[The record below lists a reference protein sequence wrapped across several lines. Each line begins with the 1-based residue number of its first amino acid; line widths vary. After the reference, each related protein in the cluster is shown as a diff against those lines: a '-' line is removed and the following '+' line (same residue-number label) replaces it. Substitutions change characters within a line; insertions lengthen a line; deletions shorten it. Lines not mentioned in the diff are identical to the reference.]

1 MAATPDAALGRPRIL
16 RRIAIVVVLGLAIAA
31 ALWGYARRWMP
42 DVDDYPVQG
51 VDVSHVNGQIDWK
64 TVRADGAEFAY
75 VLASVG
81 SVRRDAAFSRNWQDA
96 KSAGLRRGAIHEFS
110 LCQLADDQAANFIAT
125 VPREAGALPSVVRL
139 AFDEACPSRPDRAV
153 VIGELER
160 LVKAIEAHVE
170 QPVILS
176 LDPDFEEAYRV
187 SEAIDRP
194 LWLRKSYFP
203 PDFGARAWVM
213 WQASS
218 HRHVDGLTGPAN
230 WIVLR
235 P

>member
-1 MAATPDAALGRPRIL
+1 MATAPDAAPGRPRIL
-16 RRIAIVVVLGLAIAA
+16 RRVAIFVLLALVIAA
-31 ALWGYARRWMP
+31 ALWAYARRWTP
-42 DVDDYPVQG
+42 DAQDYPVQG
-51 VDVSHVNGQIDWK
+51 VDVSQANGQIDWK
-64 TVRADGAEFAY
+64 TVRADRAEFAY
-75 VLASVG
+75 ILASVG
-81 SVRRDAAFSRNWQDA
+81 SARRDAAFSRNWQDA
-96 KSAGLRRGAIHEFS
+96 KAAGLRRGAIHDYS

-125 VPREAGALPSVVRL
+125 VPREPGALPSVVRL
-139 AFDEACPSRPDRAV
+139 SFDEACPSRPARAV
-153 VIGELER
+153 VIGEIER

-176 LDPDFEEAYRV
+176 LDPDFEGEYRV

-218 HRHVDGLTGPAN
+218 RRHVDGLTGPAN
-230 WIVLR
+230 WSVLR